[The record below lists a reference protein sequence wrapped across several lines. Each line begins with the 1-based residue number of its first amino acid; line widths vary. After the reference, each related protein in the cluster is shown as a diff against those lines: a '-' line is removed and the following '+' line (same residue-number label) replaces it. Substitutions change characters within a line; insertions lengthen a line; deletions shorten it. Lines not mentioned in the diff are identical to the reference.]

1 MKRSGLKCNGATPA
15 TYVAYL
21 FVHNLAILSCSSLF
35 CVYWVAIELT
45 SGSEGLQSLSREQME
60 RRTLE
65 MERAGDH
72 LSFRMSRQITPW
84 ELTLQW

>member
-21 FVHNLAILSCSSLF
+21 FVHSLAMRSCSSLF

-45 SGSEGLQSLSREQME
+45 NGSEGLQSLSREQIE
-60 RRTLE
+60 SRTFE

-72 LSFRMSRQITPW
+72 LSLRMSRQITPC